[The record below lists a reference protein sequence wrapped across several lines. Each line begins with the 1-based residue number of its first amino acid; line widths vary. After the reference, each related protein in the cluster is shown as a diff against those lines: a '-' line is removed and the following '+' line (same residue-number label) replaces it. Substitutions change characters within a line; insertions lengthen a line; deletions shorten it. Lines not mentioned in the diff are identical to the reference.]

1 MSEPDDFD
9 DRMRA
14 MFRKWNIESELR
26 RADVAYEDFVERQF
40 WLADAAR
47 RYVRYYERRL
57 RR

>member
-1 MSEPDDFD
+1 
-9 DRMRA
+9 